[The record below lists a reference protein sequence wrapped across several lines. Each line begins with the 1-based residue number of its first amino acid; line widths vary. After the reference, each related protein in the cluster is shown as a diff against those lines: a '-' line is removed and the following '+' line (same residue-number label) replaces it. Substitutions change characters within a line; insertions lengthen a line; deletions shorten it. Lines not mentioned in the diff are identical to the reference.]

1 MIKYAQFIPLS
12 FSVSQRESR
21 IKLLIPNCYSATSSR
36 FLFCFE
42 HNRISVQLNL
52 HESNQGWPLCIQR
65 AQHFSQVYWLIV
77 FLLSHAHF
85 TFICYSDRWSFLSQM
100 NIPQCSGES
109 RIFKPTI
116 RQNVICSWEALL
128 QILAFKSTVFF
139 LLLCIFF
146 SYSHSCLMPKYVQES
161 LHKKHSRENYLS
173 I

>member
-100 NIPQCSGES
+100 NIPH
-109 RIFKPTI
+109 
-116 RQNVICSWEALL
+116 QNPIHSALERVEFSNQQFGKML
-128 QILAFKSTVFF
+128 SAVERHFSKS
-139 LLLCIFF
+139 LHSNPLYSF
-146 SYSHSCLMPKYVQES
+146 SYCVFSS
-161 LHKKHSRENYLS
+161 LTLTLV
-173 I
+173 